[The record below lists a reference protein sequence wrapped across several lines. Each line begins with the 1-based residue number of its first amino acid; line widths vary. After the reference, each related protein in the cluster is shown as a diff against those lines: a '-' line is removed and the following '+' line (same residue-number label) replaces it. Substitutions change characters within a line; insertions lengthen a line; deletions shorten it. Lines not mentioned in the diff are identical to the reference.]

1 MQNWYAGEVWYAQGS
16 GRRVDPI
23 CIQEQAQ
30 IERDLSENG
39 AEDSR
44 PLEDVTRQISDV
56 GRADLYEA
64 RIIMRDLFYY
74 ISTVMHDLWQDWS
87 PWIYA
92 VLITC
97 GLVLIM
103 SMAI

>member
-1 MQNWYAGEVWYAQGS
+1 
-16 GRRVDPI
+16 RRVDPI

-30 IERDLSENG
+30 IERDLTSYG

-56 GRADLYEA
+56 GRADLYETGV
-64 RIIMRDLFYY
+64 IMRDLFYY
-74 ISTVMHDLWQDWS
+74 ISTVVYDMWQDWS

-92 VLITC
+92 VLIVTVM
-97 GLVLIM
+97 VLILGV
-103 SMAI
+103 AV

>member
-30 IERDLSENG
+30 IERDLTSYG

-56 GRADLYEA
+56 GRADLYETGV
-64 RIIMRDLFYY
+64 IMRDLFYY
-74 ISTVMHDLWQDWS
+74 ISTVVYDMWQDWS

-92 VLITC
+92 VLIVTVM
-97 GLVLIM
+97 VLILGV
-103 SMAI
+103 AV